1 MKALEAFRGSSNLS
15 LSVKEIKMSLLNQ
28 KTNKKELKN
37 DNYQTP
43 WYAIKPLEKY
53 IPRDWILWDCAC
65 GDGNIVEFFNNNSYS
80 AIGTDILISN
90 EHDFLVDWHFVTD
103 SADECD
109 CIITNPPFSLKTE
122 FLERAKCFG
131 KPFAFLMN
139 VTSLETQRRQK
150 VFQDEGMQLLLPNK
164 RISYIVD
171 GVQTT
176 SSWFYSAWF
185 LFGFNLEHDINYVEI
200 NK

>member
-1 MKALEAFRGSSNLS
+1 
-15 LSVKEIKMSLLNQ
+15 MSLLNQ

-37 DNYQTP
+37 DHYQTP

-53 IPRDWILWDCAC
+53 IPRDWRIWDCAS
-65 GDGNIVEFFNNNSYS
+65 GNGMIVDYFGCKGYTSFGSDILY
-80 AIGTDILISN
+80 GTD
-90 EHDFLVDWHFVTD
+90 FLTMTFQR
-103 SADECD
+103 EYD
-109 CIITNPPFSLKTE
+109 CIITNPPFSIKTE
-122 FLERAKCFG
+122 FLERAIAFN

-139 VTSLETQRRQK
+139 ITSIETQRRQK
-150 VFQDEGMQLLLPNK
+150 VFQDAGMQLLLPNK

>member
-37 DNYQTP
+37 DHYQTP

-53 IPRDWILWDCAC
+53 IPRDWRIWDCAC
-65 GDGNIVEFFNNNSYS
+65 GECQIVKYFVNNTENDCFGS
-80 AIGTDILISN
+80 DILGILGV
-90 EHDFLVDWHFVTD
+90 DFLTTNIEYKF
-103 SADECD
+103 D
-109 CIITNPPFSLKTE
+109 CIVTNPPFSLKTE
-122 FLERAKCFG
+122 FLERAIAFN

-139 VTSLETQRRQK
+139 ITSIETQRRQK
-150 VFQDEGMQLLLPNK
+150 VFQDAGMQLLLPNK